1 MFAFLKKLFGKKE
14 AAPVVSPTVLS
25 FNVDLLKD
33 DKGDDANFVGI
44 HLKDAAG
51 FLNFLR
57 NSDFQLDP
65 RLYSDKELAH
75 MFIYQYC
82 QNWLA
87 ENLKQPMFTE
97 THTFQAH
104 GEIKYERVWNTAF
117 AESVAK
123 IGFDTLPPSEDE
135 MMEMYMNYIYGTR
148 LMEEMEM
155 AEAAAPQSVAHPQL
169 TSPDNQFKG

>member
-1 MFAFLKKLFGKKE
+1 MDFLKKLFGKKE
-14 AAPVVSPTVLS
+14 QLAPPSPTVLS
-25 FNVDLLKD
+25 FTVEVTKD
-33 DKGDDANFVGI
+33 EKGEDVNFVGLQ
-44 HLKDAAG
+44 LKDAAG

-57 NSDFQLDP
+57 NSEFPLDP

-75 MFIYQYC
+75 VFIYQYC

-87 ENLKQPMFTE
+87 DNLKQPMFVE

-123 IGFDTLPPSEDE
+123 VGFDTLPPTEDE

-155 AEAAAPQSVAHPQL
+155 AESANPQSVAHPQL
-169 TSPDNQFKG
+169 TSPENQFKG